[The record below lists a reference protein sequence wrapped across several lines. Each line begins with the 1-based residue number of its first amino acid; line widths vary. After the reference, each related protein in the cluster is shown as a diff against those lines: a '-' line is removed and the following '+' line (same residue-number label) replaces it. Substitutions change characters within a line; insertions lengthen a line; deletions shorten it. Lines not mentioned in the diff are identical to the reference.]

1 MKTKNPWLG
10 VVAVKTL
17 RAWQVSF
24 QWSGRRAW
32 LGSDKQSP
40 GVSGKF
46 YQHQKR
52 HFSLPQAHKEC
63 AHLMHP
69 YTFISCPLTPHLY
82 TSLTH
87 KLPSHS
93 HTWTSHTYLH
103 IYHIQPHQAHTH
115 THTQRHSHFTCS
127 ELDPLLPCSLSS
139 WVYFFPC
146 GCCSVAKSCLTLQP
160 HKLQHARLP
169 CPSPSPGACSDSCPS
184 SL

>member
-17 RAWQVSF
+17 RAWQVPF

-32 LGSDKQSP
+32 LGLDKQSP

-69 YTFISCPLTPHLY
+69 YTYHAHSCHTY
-82 TSLTH
+82 TL
-87 KLPSHS
+87 HS
-93 HTWTSHTYLH
+93 HTNPHHTHIHGHHIHTY
-103 IYHIQPHQAHTH
+103 IYTIYNHTEYTHTH
-115 THTQRHSHFTCS
+115 THTLTFHS
-127 ELDPLLPCSLSS
+127 L
-139 WVYFFPC
+139 
-146 GCCSVAKSCLTLQP
+146 
-160 HKLQHARLP
+160 
-169 CPSPSPGACSDSCPS
+169 
-184 SL
+184 